1 MEKDLTTIV
10 EQEELDSVTGTFG
23 FGVTTE
29 TDVKP
34 LMSRSYTARS
44 SQVWR
49 KGPFTL
55 FTQPVRNDL
64 IHVGKE
70 LVRNEGVRFAD
81 IEQIWLNP
89 SDRNRH
95 GWTDS
100 CRHEFK
106 SGWSGMG
113 GYCLA
118 TGVAWFYRFSE
129 EEWEIWIHVTESL
142 AALTQLLI
150 NAACLQGSRYVELID
165 NHCVVHVN
173 TSARTRDK
181 RLKFA
186 GRMRRQIKKKYG
198 ISVRSLLLPSAVNV
212 IGDTLSRGAFD
223 EFWAEVRRRNFP
235 VAGWQR
241 SR

>member
-1 MEKDLTTIV
+1 MAKSTPEKVVLYDHWTRRMEKDLTTIV

-89 SDRNRH
+89 SDRNRY

-100 CRHEFK
+100 CRRGDE
-106 SGWSGMG
+106 GN
-113 GYCLA
+113 
-118 TGVAWFYRFSE
+118 SE
-129 EEWEIWIHVTESL
+129 ASKQE
-142 AALTQLLI
+142 Q
-150 NAACLQGSRYVELID
+150 
-165 NHCVVHVN
+165 
-173 TSARTRDK
+173 
-181 RLKFA
+181 
-186 GRMRRQIKKKYG
+186 
-198 ISVRSLLLPSAVNV
+198 
-212 IGDTLSRGAFD
+212 
-223 EFWAEVRRRNFP
+223 
-235 VAGWQR
+235 
-241 SR
+241 

>member
-29 TDVKP
+29 TDAKP

-89 SDRNRH
+89 SDRNRY

-129 EEWEIWIHVTESL
+129 EEWVQFEAGRPVGIHQFVDDITFVGFGML
-142 AALTQLLI
+142 G
-150 NAACLQGSRYVELID
+150 GSRMLLVGKE
-165 NHCVVHVN
+165 
-173 TSARTRDK
+173 
-181 RLKFA
+181 
-186 GRMRRQIKKKYG
+186 Q
-198 ISVRSLLLPSAVNV
+198 VRNDGK
-212 IGDTLSRGAFD
+212 IC
-223 EFWAEVRRRNFP
+223 RRR
-235 VAGWQR
+235 ADMA
-241 SR
+241 